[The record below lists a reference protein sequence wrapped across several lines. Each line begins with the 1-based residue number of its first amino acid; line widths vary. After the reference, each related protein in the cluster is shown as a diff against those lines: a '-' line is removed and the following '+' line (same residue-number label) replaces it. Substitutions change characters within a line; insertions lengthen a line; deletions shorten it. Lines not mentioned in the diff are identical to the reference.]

1 MIRKAL
7 WMAVPAALGAAL
19 AANWPDVQRYI
30 KIRMMSLGATG
41 HPEVVP
47 IEGAK
52 SYPQDAAHAEPDGV
66 GEFDSARRGGPP
78 HVTPGPTAPGEV
90 RRA

>member
-7 WMAVPAALGAAL
+7 WLAVPAALGAVL
-19 AANWPDVQRYI
+19 AAQWPDVQRYLKI
-30 KIRMMSLGATG
+30 KQMSLGSSG

-47 IEGAK
+47 AEGAK

-66 GEFDSARRGGPP
+66 GEFDSARRGGPTD
-78 HVTPGPTAPGEV
+78 VAPGPSAPGEV
-90 RRA
+90 RRG